1 MTGKVIKRAGGFSLV
16 ELVTVITLIGV
27 LAVVAGTR
35 LQSRQGYVEY
45 AYQDRLVSAL
55 RNMQI
60 RAMQDTRDGFCF
72 RLNFQYGAN
81 SAYGPPALDYAPGN
95 GSATCGSGI
104 ASDAPGFLA
113 TVGTE
118 LTDEGLSLSSADG
131 ALINF
136 SYIGFDALGR
146 PLNNTA
152 NCGTGTPC
160 RVIITGESSV
170 DVCIESE
177 GYIHAC

>member
-1 MTGKVIKRAGGFSLV
+1 MQLERLKGFSLV
-16 ELVTVITLIGV
+16 ELITVITLIGV

-35 LQSRQGYVEY
+35 LQSRKGYVEY

-72 RLNFQYGAN
+72 QLNFQYGAN
-81 SAYGPPALDYAPGN
+81 SAYGPPSLDYSPGN
-95 GSATCGSGI
+95 GSASCSSGI
-104 ASDAPGFLA
+104 DSNAPAFLA

-118 LTDEGLSLSSADG
+118 LGDEGLSISSSDG
-131 ALINF
+131 SLTNF

-146 PLNNTA
+146 PRNNAA
-152 NCGTGTPC
+152 NCATGSPC
-160 RVIITGESSV
+160 RVTFNGESSV

>member
-1 MTGKVIKRAGGFSLV
+1 MTRTNPCLNKGFSLV
-16 ELVTVITLIGV
+16 ELITVITLIGV

-72 RLNFQYGAN
+72 RLNFQYGAS
-81 SAYGPPALDYAPGN
+81 SAYGPPSLDYAPGN
-95 GSATCGSGI
+95 GN
-104 ASDAPGFLA
+104 APAFLA

-146 PLNNTA
+146 PLNNAA
-152 NCGTGTPC
+152 NCGTGSPC
-160 RVIITGESSV
+160 RVTITGESSV

>member
-1 MTGKVIKRAGGFSLV
+1 MAGKGYSGNAGFSLV
-16 ELVTVITLIGV
+16 ELITVVTLIGV

-35 LQSRQGYVEY
+35 LQSRQGYVEF

-72 RLNFQYGAN
+72 QLNFQYGAG
-81 SAYGPPALDYAPGN
+81 SAYGPPSLNYSPGN
-95 GSATCGSGI
+95 GSATCGAGI
-104 ASDAPGFLA
+104 ASDAPAYLA
-113 TVGTE
+113 TIGTE
-118 LTDEGLSLSSADG
+118 LNDEGLSLSSTDG
-131 ALINF
+131 SLLNF

-146 PLNNTA
+146 PLNNAA
-152 NCGTGTPC
+152 NCDTGAPC
-160 RVIITGESSV
+160 RVTISGETSV
-170 DVCIESE
+170 NVCIESE